1 MRVNLF
7 LEDSPHGFD
16 FFKQLKCSKSDGI
29 LGDTWGSATR
39 CEMRR
44 VLVCYSRAWVILIL
58 SLELFLYVSDQGMD
72 SLKGHE

>member
-1 MRVNLF
+1 MRVNFF

-29 LGDTWGSATR
+29 LGDTRGSATR

-44 VLVCYSRAWVILIL
+44 VLVCYSRAWIILIL
-58 SLELFLYVSDQGMD
+58 SLELILLCF
-72 SLKGHE
+72 

>member
-7 LEDSPHGFD
+7 LEDSPNGFD
-16 FFKQLKCSKSDGI
+16 FFKQLKC
-29 LGDTWGSATR
+29 L
-39 CEMRR
+39 R
-44 VLVCYSRAWVILIL
+44 VMAFWVIPEEVQLDARWDVYYSRAWVILIL

>member
-1 MRVNLF
+1 MRVNFF

-29 LGDTWGSATR
+29 LGDTRGSATR

-44 VLVCYSRAWVILIL
+44 VLVCYSRA
-58 SLELFLYVSDQGMD
+58 
-72 SLKGHE
+72 